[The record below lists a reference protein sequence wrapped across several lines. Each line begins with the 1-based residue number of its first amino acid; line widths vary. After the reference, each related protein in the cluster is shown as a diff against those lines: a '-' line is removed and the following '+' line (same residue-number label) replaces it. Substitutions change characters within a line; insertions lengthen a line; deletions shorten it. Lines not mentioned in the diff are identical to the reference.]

1 MDEQPRDLSISAE
14 AFNIFEKRLAS
25 EVAIENAQ
33 IEKNIK
39 LRSSAIYTHI
49 NNVELR
55 TSENEI
61 VIPFGGLDKS
71 ELLSSE
77 RHICC
82 DRLPGP
88 VYLDIPLI
96 KLRKDEGTKLY
107 VSNQCAGNFPALLS
121 NPKVKDIDI
130 EDKSFHMRVLDS
142 KGTTALFGKVA
153 NLSHEDF
160 QSVINEGDGEDTM
173 GDMLQMG
180 KEWNFSSPDAI
191 FTPTHVTILI
201 LDNGHPGVLTSM
213 HYIQEPVASMEYGN
227 GIDDIVS
234 GMQRKLVF
242 SVTNNSHN
250 YVLMKKR
257 RKLKYKQKQ
266 LDALQDIIESV
277 EISDDEGNECSKLM
291 STGMRL
297 DDGGLSIFLPPS
309 ECDFVGLNNLH
320 EIKLTVSGVCSR
332 KAETS
337 FTPYRNGLGSQIYIK
352 YDTGIT
358 LIGHLDM
365 GGFSGPELR
374 VMNEEVLPSILQA
387 VVGNGQ
393 PLRLQF
399 PHDAFCLRSL
409 HFDESCVSVLGKIHG
424 LLPTR
429 MLNLR

>member
-1 MDEQPRDLSISAE
+1 MDEQPRDLSIGEE
-14 AFNIFEKRLAS
+14 AFNIFEKRIAS

-33 IEKNIK
+33 LEKNIK
-39 LRSSAIYTHI
+39 LRSNVYDHI

-55 TSENEI
+55 TSDNEI
-61 VIPFGGLDKS
+61 VIPFGGMDTAEDDPS
-71 ELLSSE
+71 G
-77 RHICC
+77 RHILCN
-82 DRLPGP
+82 RLPGP

-96 KLRKDEGTKLY
+96 KLRRDEGTKLC

-121 NPKVKDIDI
+121 NPEVKDIDI
-130 EDKSFHMRVLDS
+130 EDKSFHVRILDS
-142 KGTTALFGKVA
+142 KGTTALFGKVT
-153 NLSHEDF
+153 NLSDMDF
-160 QSVINEGDGEDTM
+160 QSVINEEGGDAM
-173 GDMLQMG
+173 GFMLQMG
-180 KEWNFSSPDAI
+180 KEWNFSSPDAV

-227 GIDDIVS
+227 GIDDMVS
-234 GMQRKLVF
+234 EMQRKLVF
-242 SVTNNSHN
+242 SVTKNSHN
-250 YVLMKKR
+250 YVLMEKR

-291 STGMRL
+291 SNGIRL
-297 DDGGLSIFLPPS
+297 GDGGLSIFLPPS
-309 ECDFVGLNNLH
+309 KCDFVGVNNLH
-320 EIKLTVSGVCSR
+320 KIKLTVSGVCLR
-332 KAETS
+332 KAEAS
-337 FTPYRNGLGSQIYIK
+337 FTPYRDGVGSQVYIK

-365 GGFSGPELR
+365 GGLSGPELS
-374 VMNEEVLPSILQA
+374 VMNEDVLPSILQN
-387 VVGNGQ
+387 VVENRQ
-393 PLRLQF
+393 VRLQF

-429 MLNLR
+429 MLNLS